1 MTANGKRLRTIG
13 ILMARGGGNAR
24 VDADGRIW
32 TRPRGTESK
41 YEIKWKKKPVHDE
54 VRSRH

>member
-24 VDADGRIW
+24 VDADGR
-32 TRPRGTESK
+32 TDL
-41 YEIKWKKKPVHDE
+41 DE
-54 VRSRH
+54 AAGYGK